1 MLIQFFQALRAEKI
15 PVTLSELFALLE
27 CLEKGI
33 VFADRDDFYFLAR
46 LCMVKDEKYFDRFD
60 RAFSKYFKTLSQL
73 DDVLEA
79 LIPED
84 WLRKEFESS
93 LSDLEKSEI
102 EAMGGLEK
110 LFEEFRKRLEEQK
123 GKHQGGNKWIGTGG
137 TSPYGAH
144 GYNPEGI
151 RMGQG
156 ESRHQ
161 RAVKVWD
168 KRLYRDL
175 DDDVEIGTRNLKM
188 ALRRL
193 RKFARTGAED
203 ELDISDTINATARN
217 AGLLD
222 IKMVPE
228 RHNAVKVL
236 IFFDVGGSMDPYVR
250 ICEELFSAARSEF
263 KHLEYFYF
271 HNFLYESVWKKSHR
285 RIAESTALYDILYRY
300 PKDYK
305 VIFVGDATMAPYE
318 ISHVGGSIEHYNEE
332 AGATWM
338 SRLTERFDNL
348 VWLNPVSKDYWEH
361 NYSIELVREL
371 VEDRMFPL
379 SANGLEE
386 AMALLSGKN
395 KKPPVPLRND

>member
-15 PVTLSELFALLE
+15 PVTLSELFALLD
-27 CLEKGI
+27 CLEKGL
-33 VFADRDDFYFLAR
+33 VFASIDDFYYLAR

-60 RAFSKYFKTLSQL
+60 RAFASYFDTLAKL
-73 DDVLEA
+73 DDVLKSV
-79 LIPED
+79 IPEQ

-93 LSDLEKSEI
+93 LSDLDKAEI
-102 EAMGGLEK
+102 DALGGLDK

-123 GKHQGGNKWIGTGG
+123 ERHQGGNKWIGTGG
-137 TSPYGAH
+137 TSAYGAY

-151 RMGQG
+151 RLGQG
-156 ESRHQ
+156 ESRSHK
-161 RAVKVWD
+161 AVKVWD
-168 KRLYRDL
+168 KRIYRDL

-193 RKFARTGAED
+193 RKFARTGAQE
-203 ELDISDTINATARN
+203 ELDISDTISSTARN

-228 RHNAVKVL
+228 RHNSVKVL

-250 ICEELFSAARSEF
+250 LCEELFSAARSEF

-285 RIAESTALYDILYRY
+285 RTAETTSIYDILHRY
-300 PKDYK
+300 GKDYK

-318 ISHVGGSIEHYNEE
+318 VTHIGGSIEHYNEE

-338 SRLTERFDNL
+338 SRMTDAFERL
-348 VWLNPVSKDYWEH
+348 VWLNPVGKEYWEH

-371 VEDRMFPL
+371 VEERMFPL
-379 SANGLEE
+379 SYNGLEE
-386 AMALLSGKN
+386 AMAMLSGKT
-395 KKPPVPLRND
+395 KKSPLLPAH